1 MTATIELPN
10 DQKEAALILEILKK
24 FNVPVFQHSK
34 NEFLEA
40 DYQEEH
46 FAILNDRWEEMNR
59 PDAKLYE
66 LEEVETLLLNRFKN

>member
-10 DQKEAALILEILKK
+10 DQKERTLILEILKK

-46 FAILNDRWEEMNR
+46 LAILNDRWEDMNR
-59 PDAKLYE
+59 PDAKFYE

>member
-1 MTATIELPN
+1 M
-10 DQKEAALILEILKK
+10 
-24 FNVPVFQHSK
+24 PVFQHSK

-46 FAILNDRWEEMNR
+46 RAILNDRWDEMNR
-59 PDAKLYE
+59 PDAKFYE

>member
-34 NEFLEA
+34 NAFLEA
-40 DYQEEH
+40 DYKEEH
-46 FAILNDRWEEMNR
+46 LAILNERWEEMNR
-59 PDAKLYE
+59 SDAKFYE

>member
-1 MTATIELPN
+1 MTATIQLPN

-40 DYQEEH
+40 DYQDEH

-59 PDAKLYE
+59 PDAKFYE
-66 LEEVETLLLNRFKN
+66 VEEVKTLLLNRFKN

>member
-46 FAILNDRWEEMNR
+46 LAILNDRWEDMNR
-59 PDAKLYE
+59 PDAKFYE
-66 LEEVETLLLNRFKN
+66 LEEAETLLLNQFKN

>member
-40 DYQEEH
+40 DYQAEH
-46 FAILNDRWEEMNR
+46 LAILNDRWEDMNR
-59 PDAKLYE
+59 PDAKFYE
-66 LEEVETLLLNRFKN
+66 LEEVETLLLNQFKN